1 MQIHFISSIT
11 YQWTFRDVFNI
22 LLYGPCC
29 YEYCVDLFLL
39 TPVISLEIN
48 SRSGIAKLKGMN
60 FLARLLICNI
70 TLISRKD
77 EFMIVPK
84 SYMKMPVS
92 KWIIP
97 NTGIINLLST
107 SFSLVLYLWLLMRV
121 STFSSLYVICI
132 SFVNLQNLMR
142 YAPIYFLLSFI

>member
-29 YEYCVDLFLL
+29 YKYCVDLFLL